1 MFLTFGTGLGAG
13 IVIGGRVLRG
23 ANGNAGELGHWR
35 LAETGPAG
43 YGKVGAFEGF
53 CSGGGIAQLAQSIG
67 TAWAQR
73 GQKPAWLSDRVTA
86 KDVAQ
91 AAFAGDP
98 AAQEV
103 FDTSARFLGKGLAL
117 AVDFLNPDCI
127 VIGSVY
133 ARSEALFRKELHRA
147 LEADALAASLAVCR
161 IVPARLGDSI
171 GDCAALSLAVQAA
184 GAQG

>member
-1 MFLTFGTGLGAG
+1 MAKTTKYAGTQTEKNL
-13 IVIGGRVLRG
+13 
-23 ANGNAGELGHWR
+23 
-35 LAETGPAG
+35 
-43 YGKVGAFEGF
+43 
-53 CSGGGIAQLAQSIG
+53 
-67 TAWAQR
+67 
-73 GQKPAWLSDRVTA
+73 
-86 KDVAQ
+86 Q

-133 ARSEALFRKELHRA
+133 ARSEALFRKELRRA